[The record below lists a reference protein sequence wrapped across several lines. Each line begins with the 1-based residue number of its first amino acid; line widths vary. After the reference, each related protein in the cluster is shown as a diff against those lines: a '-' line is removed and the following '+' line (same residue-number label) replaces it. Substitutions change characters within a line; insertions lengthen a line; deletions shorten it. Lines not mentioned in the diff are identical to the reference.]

1 MGFLKNKKFKA
12 GAPYEVQRSL
22 EVLLGWKFF
31 QKEFIISK

>member
-22 EVLLGWKFF
+22 EVLLGENFF
-31 QKEFIISK
+31 KRSLL